1 MKQTGNR
8 DPKTGK
14 FLRGNQAAV
23 KHCGHAFLVTGRVPS
38 VRGARALKKE
48 LARIR
53 RELEGCFP
61 KLDVKKSLLVN
72 QVVRA
77 EGFCSLF
84 EAYCKRAGIIEPHS
98 ARKKV
103 LAFQPGFQTYLSLLN
118 LQRNAIH
125 SLGLDEKKSEEIL
138 TPFEIIEKEKGGKN
152 ENKDD

>member
-1 MKQTGNR
+1 MKQTGDR
-8 DPKTGK
+8 DSKTGK
-14 FLRGNQAAV
+14 FLGGNQAAV
-23 KHCGHAFLVTGRVPS
+23 KHSGHAFLVTGRVPS

-152 ENKDD
+152 ENKVD